1 MIAGA
6 RALGLTI
13 DPAWRENVKFHLR
26 LVLDHAAR
34 VDAFDLPDD
43 TEPAPV
49 FHAYMLADTLMWSGA
64 ADIAA
69 AVTNGNVSATSVI
82 LKQRYS
88 ASGSASRCSTPSHRS
103 SKTGRSP
110 PRKKSISPARP
121 ANRRV
126 HSPGCRSPPRTCSTS
141 ATW

>member
-49 FHAYMLADTLMWSGA
+49 FHA
-64 ADIAA
+64 
-69 AVTNGNVSATSVI
+69 
-82 LKQRYS
+82 
-88 ASGSASRCSTPSHRS
+88 
-103 SKTGRSP
+103 
-110 PRKKSISPARP
+110 
-121 ANRRV
+121 
-126 HSPGCRSPPRTCSTS
+126 
-141 ATW
+141 

>member
-1 MIAGA
+1 MKLKSQAQSDPEEEGCPRQGGASGRRRNNRLREAIQVKDRRPDFIEDSMIAGA

-49 FHAYMLADTLMWSGA
+49 FHA
-64 ADIAA
+64 
-69 AVTNGNVSATSVI
+69 
-82 LKQRYS
+82 
-88 ASGSASRCSTPSHRS
+88 
-103 SKTGRSP
+103 
-110 PRKKSISPARP
+110 
-121 ANRRV
+121 
-126 HSPGCRSPPRTCSTS
+126 
-141 ATW
+141 